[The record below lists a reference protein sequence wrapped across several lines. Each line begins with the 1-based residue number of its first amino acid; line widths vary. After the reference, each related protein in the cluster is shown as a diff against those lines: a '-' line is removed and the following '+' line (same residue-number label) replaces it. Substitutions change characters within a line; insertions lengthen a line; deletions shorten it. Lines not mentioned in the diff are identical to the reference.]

1 MLACSVQESHTKFI
15 FHHVGHE
22 VLRLS
27 RLEVVTDLAIL
38 DGELL
43 LVVDPFFDIGD

>member
-1 MLACSVQESHTKFI
+1 MLVCSVQERHAKLF

-27 RLEVVTDLAIL
+27 RLEVVADLAIL
-38 DGELL
+38 DRELL